1 MTATISIMTMGQQW
15 RCLMSLKK
23 QPVRTKNSFL
33 IRSILLLVRS
43 MYKMPELPTPL
54 CKQYFLSA
62 LEYFHNI
69 ITSLHN
75 YSYSLQW
82 WVRYVVQSGTLNC
95 YAATSSRL
103 YHADTPIFHV
113 NYWAELDGP
122 QVLRVPAVIT
132 LTWICLF
139 ATNPFCRTSS
149 STNMQLLP
157 YPNEMSKLIIW
168 EEWTQ

>member
-103 YHADTPIFHV
+103 YHADTPFFMLIIGQNSMAHKFWGCQLLLLWHEYV
-113 NYWAELDGP
+113 YLLLTHFAEL
-122 QVLRVPAVIT
+122 QVL
-132 LTWICLF
+132 LTCICF
-139 ATNPFCRTSS
+139 
-149 STNMQLLP
+149 
-157 YPNEMSKLIIW
+157 LIP
-168 EEWTQ
+168 TRCQS